1 MNSRP
6 PEGLEDQSGDHENAV
21 IGWARAVAFGI
32 RDTATHMLDEGRRG
46 AREAREDGW
55 RRFDDKT
62 RNRRK
67 HD

>member
-1 MNSRP
+1 MNTEL
-6 PEGLEDQSGDHENAV
+6 PEDLEDRAGHGNPV
-21 IGWARAVAFGI
+21 VGWARAVVFGI
-32 RDTATHMLDEGRRG
+32 RDTAEHMLEEGRRG

-55 RRFDDKT
+55 QRFDDKT

>member
-1 MNSRP
+1 MNTEL
-6 PEGLEDQSGDHENAV
+6 PEDLEDRAAHENPV
-21 IGWARAVAFGI
+21 VGWARAVVFGI
-32 RDTATHMLDEGRRG
+32 RDTAEHMLEEGRRG

-55 RRFDDKT
+55 QRFDDKT

>member
-1 MNSRP
+1 VNSDP
-6 PEGLEDQSGDHENAV
+6 PGALDDRSGEDENPV
-21 IGWARAVAFGI
+21 IGWARAVVFGI
-32 RDTATHMLDEGRRG
+32 RDTAGHMLEEGRRG

-55 RRFDDKT
+55 ERFDEKT